1 MGEHVTCM
9 GQRRFSHRFLAG
21 KPLRRSRHRW
31 EGTIKMELKKISLEV
46 VDWINLAQ
54 KNDSWRA
61 LVNPAMKIR
70 FPQNVGNF
78 LTNQGTISL
87 S

>member
-1 MGEHVTCM
+1 
-9 GQRRFSHRFLAG
+9 
-21 KPLRRSRHRW
+21 
-31 EGTIKMELKKISLEV
+31 MELKKISLEV